1 MYNISIEY
9 PIGENMLDLTEE
21 KIYEVTR
28 INVEIVGGEELD
40 EFLVTVFGVDIV
52 DPDLEN
58 EVEINL
64 ENEIRYATYN
74 EILEY
79 LGETEDLQEFEFL
92 EVDISPAEDEV
103 FSSDN
108 KSNENNTQISPSPY
122 VFKDQYTHENPVEG
136 TAKMEN
142 LRIERNKKLKGGEAP
157 MSCNII
163 VGIDKLLGSLENMN
177 NINYVD
183 KVLDRINY
191 LNKEISTNGDKNG
204 DLKLQI
210 EELNKILKEFTS
222 VESIVK
228 Q

>member
-108 KSNENNTQISPSPY
+108 KSNENNTQSPY